1 MKWIHDDCARC
12 TESMSEYLDGS
23 LDATAHGEMEAH
35 LAECGTCRRTLEE
48 LRAVVQAAS
57 ELGELQPE
65 RDLWAGIAATIEAPA
80 PPEETKVIALPV
92 AAPEIDRAEE
102 GIRLS
107 RPQLIAASV
116 ALIAV
121 SSMLT
126 AQIGPSWG
134 AAPIAESPGVAS
146 GAVTMVAEETE
157 VVPPPPAIANELA
170 ELEAVLEEA
179 QGLLDPN
186 TVRVIERNLA
196 VIEQAI
202 ADSQEALRLDPGNDY
217 LSEHLNRVY
226 ERKLTYLRDAANVA
240 EWSS

>member
-1 MKWIHDDCARC
+1 MKWINDKNSRWTDM
-12 TESMSEYLDGS
+12 MSEYLDGT
-23 LDATAHGEMEAH
+23 LDAESHRELEAH
-35 LAECGTCRRTLEE
+35 LAESGEARRTLEE
-48 LRAVVQAAS
+48 LRAVVQAAG

-65 RDLWAGIAATIEAPA
+65 RDLWAGIAATIEAPGPVEDA
-80 PPEETKVIALPV
+80 KVIALPV
-92 AAPEIDRAEE
+92 AAPDVERAED

-121 SSMLT
+121 SSALT

-134 AAPIAESPGVAS
+134 SAPVADVPAETQGAATLVSDNPGA
-146 GAVTMVAEETE
+146 
-157 VVPPPPAIANELA
+157 VPPPPAIARELA
-170 ELEAVLEEA
+170 ELESTLEEA
-179 QGLLDPN
+179 QGILDPN
-186 TVRVIERNLA
+186 TIRVIERNLA